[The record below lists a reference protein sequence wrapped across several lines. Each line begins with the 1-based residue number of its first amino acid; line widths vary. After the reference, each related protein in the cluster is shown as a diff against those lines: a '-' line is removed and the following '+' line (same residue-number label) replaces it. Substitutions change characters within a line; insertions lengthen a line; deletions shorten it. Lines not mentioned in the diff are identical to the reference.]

1 MRKELI
7 KLYRIYFFYL
17 QESIE
22 KMRIERKN
30 SNRIFILP
38 ISEKG
43 VLKMRKA
50 YKKLTY
56 ADRQEI
62 EQMSERGEK
71 PKAIADATGVCFQT
85 IYRELQ
91 RGKDKD
97 GKYKAE
103 IAQRSLFA

>member
-1 MRKELI
+1 
-7 KLYRIYFFYL
+7 
-17 QESIE
+17 
-22 KMRIERKN
+22 
-30 SNRIFILP
+30 
-38 ISEKG
+38 
-43 VLKMRKA
+43 MRKA

-103 IAQRSLFA
+103 IAQQSLFAQNGQAAYAPLI

>member
-1 MRKELI
+1 MRL
-7 KLYRIYFFYL
+7 
-17 QESIE
+17 
-22 KMRIERKN
+22 ERKN

-43 VLKMRKA
+43 ALKMRKA

-91 RGKDKD
+91 RGKTKTVNIKRKLHSSHYLHRT
-97 GKYKAE
+97 GQAAYAPL
-103 IAQRSLFA
+103 I

>member
-1 MRKELI
+1 M
-7 KLYRIYFFYL
+7 
-17 QESIE
+17 
-22 KMRIERKN
+22 
-30 SNRIFILP
+30 
-38 ISEKG
+38 
-43 VLKMRKA
+43 KMRKS

-103 IAQRSLFA
+103 IAQQSLFA